1 MRVMTGIDEWV
12 YGPMYLV
19 LIDAFVRRREWIR
32 LPGLLYCGAI
42 IYSTLVYFLTEFL
55 TEGHRANLA
64 MVTLVNLPYTIVPC
78 LLVWRLWRPH
88 PFAARDRRA
97 HRASEMGRPLVER
110 GEHR

>member
-19 LIDAFVRRREWIR
+19 LIYAFVRRREWVR
-32 LPGLLYCGAI
+32 LPALLFGGAI

-55 TEGHRANLA
+55 SEGHRANLT
-64 MVTLVNLPYTIVPC
+64 MVTLVNIPYTIVPC
-78 LLVWRLWRPH
+78 LLVWRLWRPR
-88 PFAARDRRA
+88 PFAAWDRRA
-97 HRASEMGRPLVER
+97 YRAAEMGRPLNER